1 MKFAF
6 RKKEIQEIARLRWL
20 SEEQHTRV
28 ALITGPDGIG
38 KKSLVQ
44 EALKG
49 RKILW
54 IDAEMQT
61 EKLLVQ
67 RLDMGAK
74 TLAESFELLFRKAEE
89 EHLILVISNVDRLE
103 TSAPDALA
111 KLETLA
117 RDRKRKTALFLC
129 LISSSRNFH
138 FGQPNTVD
146 SHLKIGPFTLRE
158 IRELLTRSNP
168 DATGE
173 DTLALYAATGGV
185 PQYIGWL
192 LDREANTAERIRTDS
207 LDPASPVSHL
217 GKNLLAR
224 TLGSLTPV
232 YASILSLLAE
242 GCQSAPQ
249 IQERMGMNVGGHLA
263 RLEEDYGLVKKTRPP
278 FAKEGARNLVRFEI
292 QPLELLW
299 WFLHAGGAAQTEN
312 NRKLLAQRYFRDK
325 LLQEEGFASVEGW
338 WNPTSGEAFDLVAC
352 PSGHKSMVVGDL
364 CDNKETVDK
373 EALKKKLFHFQI
385 ATGKTGAIDVRL
397 FSKEDL

>member
-61 EKLLVQ
+61 EKLMAQQLN
-67 RLDMGAK
+67 MGAG
-74 TLAESFELLFRKAEE
+74 TLDESFDLLFRKAEE
-89 EHLILVISNVDRLE
+89 EHLSLVIENVDRLE
-103 TSAPDALA
+103 TSAPAALA
-111 KLETLA
+111 RLA
-117 RDRKRKTALFLC
+117 ALAHDRK
-129 LISSSRNFH
+129 
-138 FGQPNTVD
+138 
-146 SHLKIGPFTLRE
+146 KIDPFTIRE
-158 IRELLTRSNP
+158 TRELLTRSNP
-168 DATGE
+168 EATGE
-173 DTLALYAATGGV
+173 DALALYAASGGV

-192 LDREANTAERIRTDS
+192 LDREANTADRIRTDS

-325 LLQEEGFASVEGW
+325 LVQEEGYVSAEGW
-338 WNPTSGEAFDLVAC
+338 WNPASGETFDIVAF
-352 PSGHKSMVVGDL
+352 PKGHKALLVGDL
-364 CDNKETVDK
+364 CKDK
-373 EALKKKLFHFQI
+373 AAANNESFKKKLLHFQ
-385 ATGKTGAIDVRL
+385 ACTGMAGAPDTRL
-397 FSKEDL
+397 FSQEDL